1 MATISGP
8 TGRPRRETP
17 KPRGRSAAARLAA
30 AFVACAT
37 MAAAVGL
44 ARADGPPEVAAR
56 RFPTVPAEHR
66 HARALLEN
74 SMRFLAPMNK
84 MIDPASGYPFE
95 GWNHDPAQRLFL
107 RSFTQLTAIGKHME
121 LLADIVAGRADSPE
135 MTREQA
141 LEGLTR
147 LVTTLRR
154 DQNDPSLGV
163 MGLLVNFLDLATGK
177 RLAPLT
183 ADVEKR
189 TILGAFGAE
198 RGEAIWRAMR
208 DGGWIVPRDDDTEAA
223 IRRGVKFGF
232 EHFDGPL
239 SPYKD
244 DATRRKLME
253 ILDRRVVM
261 VIFGDNANLS
271 ASVAKT
277 IGALLA
283 PEVAGRPE
291 VAGLRGELEAFLEGQ
306 KEGYARLYD
315 AKAGLFY
322 FGWDATK
329 DRLFGW
335 VDAQGNWTTGH
346 MDYFVNEFRAPAIFV
361 SARYG
366 LPPDAIRNMGFRI
379 KPYRM
384 RGGAKV
390 FALAP
395 WDGSAFQAMGLNI
408 MLRELDYPV
417 WRELLTAVVDIE
429 IDYAARKGLPGF
441 LSESYTG
448 DGAKYTGDV
457 GIPEITVNPKP
468 RITDAASLYTLGVA
482 YTIAPEKVERFLGAN
497 WPVIATLLTDHGPWE
512 GFNVTQGEAIRFQT
526 TAHTLSLIQGI
537 LATGPDNMRRY
548 AEHAGIAGRLE
559 AFFPPGERADL
570 LADGV
575 QAYAWSDKEGGVRS
589 SRDDGA
595 LRIRGE
601 SVMRL
606 GVAFV
611 PTRNG
616 GVSPSGG
623 HLTLRY
629 RLSGAMETV
638 LIALK
643 AGNESASGLIPKEIV
658 ARLEDT
664 EGREGEVRVPLPASV
679 GLMNLKE
686 VVLSHETG
694 AGPRPIDLTITG
706 FEFRPTTTTAGG
718 AGR

>member
-1 MATISGP
+1 MAMISGP
-8 TGRPRRETP
+8 AGRPRVKTLMSRV
-17 KPRGRSAAARLAA
+17 RSAVARMAA
-30 AFVACAT
+30 AFTAFAAT
-37 MAAAVGL
+37 VGL
-44 ARADGPPEVAAR
+44 IRADGPPEVAAG
-56 RFPTVPAEHR
+56 RFPTVPAAHR

-74 SMRFLAPMNK
+74 SMRYLAPANK
-84 MIDPASGYPFE
+84 LIDPTSGYPFE
-95 GWNHDPAQRLFL
+95 GWNHDPAQGLFL

-121 LLADIVAGRADSPE
+121 LLADLVAGRADAPE
-135 MTREQA
+135 MSKEQA
-141 LEGLTR
+141 VEGLTR
-147 LVTTLRR
+147 LVTSLRR
-154 DQNDPSLGV
+154 DQKDPSLGAK
-163 MGLLVNFLDLATGK
+163 GLLVNFLDLSTGK

-189 TILGAFGAE
+189 TILQAFGAE
-198 RGEAIWRAMR
+198 RGESIWRALR
-208 DGGWIVPRDDDTEAA
+208 DVGWIVPRNNDAEAA
-223 IRRGVKFGF
+223 IHRGARFGF
-232 EHFDGPL
+232 DHFDGAL
-239 SPYKD
+239 SPHKD
-244 DATRRKLME
+244 VATRRKLME
-253 ILDRRVVM
+253 LLDRRVVM

-283 PEVAGRPE
+283 PEAAGRPE
-291 VAGLRGELEAFLEGQ
+291 AAGLRGELEAFLEDQ
-306 KEGYARLYD
+306 KEGYTRLYD
-315 AKAGLFY
+315 AGAGLFY
-322 FGWDATK
+322 FGWDATR

-335 VDAQGNWTTGH
+335 IDAQGNWTTGH
-346 MDYFVNEFRAPAIFV
+346 MDYFVNEFRAPAVFV

-408 MLRELDYPV
+408 MLRELDYPA
-417 WRELLTAVVDIE
+417 WRELLTNVVDIE
-429 IDYAARKGLPGF
+429 IDHAARATLPGF

-448 DGAKYTGDV
+448 NGTDYTGAV
-457 GIPEITVNPKP
+457 GIPQITVNPKP
-468 RITDAASLYTLGVA
+468 RITDVASLYTLGVA

-497 WPVIATLLTDHGPWE
+497 WPVLSTLLTDHGPWE
-512 GFNVTQGEAIRFQT
+512 GFNGTRREVIRFQT
-526 TAHTLSLIQGI
+526 TAHTLSLILGI
-537 LATGPDNMRRY
+537 LATGQENMRRY

-559 AFFPPGERADL
+559 AFFPTGERADL

-575 QAYAWSDKEGGVRS
+575 QIYAWSDKQGGVRS
-589 SRDDGA
+589 SREDRA

-601 SVMRL
+601 SVARL

-611 PTRNG
+611 PTRKE

-629 RLSGAMETV
+629 RLSGAMEPA

-643 AGNESASGLIPKEIV
+643 VGNESASGLIAKEVV

-664 EGREGEVRVPLPASV
+664 QGREGVIRVPLPSSV

-686 VVLSHETG
+686 VVLTHETG
-694 AGPRPIDLTITG
+694 AGPRSVDLTITG
-706 FEFRPTTTTAGG
+706 FEFQPTATTAVGTG
-718 AGR
+718 P

>member
-1 MATISGP
+1 MAMISGP
-8 TGRPRRETP
+8 DGRPRRE
-17 KPRGRSAAARLAA
+17 RLSSRVRHAVARMAA
-30 AFVACAT
+30 AFAAFAAT
-37 MAAAVGL
+37 LAGVNL
-44 ARADGPPEVAAR
+44 ARGDAPPEVAAG
-56 RFPTVPAEHR
+56 RFPTVPAAHR
-66 HARALLEN
+66 HVRALLDN
-74 SMRFLAPMNK
+74 SMRYLAPANK
-84 MIDPASGYPFE
+84 LIDPASGYPFE
-95 GWNHDPAQRLFL
+95 GWNHDPAQGLFL
-107 RSFTQLTAIGKHME
+107 RAFTQLTAIGKHME

-135 MTREQA
+135 MTKGQA
-141 LEGLTR
+141 MEGLTR
-147 LVTTLRR
+147 LVTSLRR
-154 DQNDPSLGV
+154 DQKDPSLGAR
-163 MGLLVNFLDLATGK
+163 GLLVNFLDLSTGK

-189 TILGAFGAE
+189 KVLEAFGAE

-208 DGGWIVPRDDDTEAA
+208 EAGWIVPRNNDSEAA
-223 IRRGVKFGF
+223 IQRGLKFGF
-232 EHFDGPL
+232 DHFDGAL

-283 PEVAGRPE
+283 PEAVGRPE
-291 VAGLRGELEAFLEGQ
+291 AAGLRGELEAFLEDQ

-315 AKAGLFY
+315 ATAGLFY
-322 FGWDATK
+322 FGWDATR

-335 VDAQGNWTTGH
+335 NDAQGNWTTGH
-346 MDYFVNEFRAPAIFV
+346 MDYLVNEFRAPAIFV

-366 LPPDAIRNMGFRI
+366 LAPDAIRNLGFKV

-384 RGGAKV
+384 QDGAEV
-390 FALAP
+390 LALAP

-408 MLRELDYPV
+408 MLRELDYPL
-417 WRELLTAVVDIE
+417 WRELLINVVDIE
-429 IDYAARKGLPGF
+429 IDHASRKGLPGF

-448 DGAKYTGDV
+448 EGSNYTGAV

-468 RITDAASLYTLGVA
+468 RITDVASLYTLGVA

-497 WPVIATLLTDHGPWE
+497 WPVLATLLTDHGPWE
-512 GFNVTQGEAIRFQT
+512 GFNGTKREAIRFQT
-526 TAHTLSLIQGI
+526 TAHTLSLILGI
-537 LATGPDNMRRY
+537 LATGTENMTRY
-548 AEHAGIAGRLE
+548 AEHAGIAGRLD

-575 QAYAWSDKEGGVRS
+575 QVYAWSDKQGGVQS
-589 SRDDGA
+589 SREGGA

-601 SVMRL
+601 SVARL

-611 PTRNG
+611 PTRKE

-629 RLSGAMETV
+629 RLSGAMEPA

-643 AGNESASGLIPKEIV
+643 VGNESASGLIAKEIV

-664 EGREGEVRVPLPASV
+664 RGREGEIRVPLPPSV

-706 FEFRPTTTTAGG
+706 FEFRPAATSAVG

>member
-1 MATISGP
+1 M
-8 TGRPRRETP
+8 
-17 KPRGRSAAARLAA
+17 AA
-30 AFVACAT
+30 AFAACA
-37 MAAAVGL
+37 AAFAVVGL

-74 SMRFLAPMNK
+74 SMRYLAPANK

-95 GWNHDPAQRLFL
+95 GWNHDPAQGLFL

-121 LLADIVAGRADSPE
+121 LLADVVAGRVDAPG

-141 LEGLTR
+141 MEGLTR
-147 LVTTLRR
+147 LVTSLRR
-154 DQNDPSLGV
+154 DQQDPSLGAK
-163 MGLLVNFLDLATGK
+163 GLLVNFLDLSTGK

-183 ADVEKR
+183 AEVEKR
-189 TILGAFGAE
+189 TILDAFGAD
-198 RGEAIWRAMR
+198 RGEALWKAMR
-208 DGGWIVPRDDDTEAA
+208 DAGWIVPRNKDTEAA
-223 IRRGVKFGF
+223 IERGIKFGF
-232 EHFDGPL
+232 DHFDGAL
-239 SPYKD
+239 SPHKD
-244 DATRRKLME
+244 DATRRKLMV

-283 PEVAGRPE
+283 PEAAGRPE
-291 VAGLRGELEAFLEGQ
+291 VAELRGVLEAFLDDQ
-306 KEGYARLYD
+306 KEGYAQLYD

-335 VDAQGNWTTGH
+335 LDAQGGWTTGH

-366 LPPDAIRNMGFRI
+366 LPPDAIRNLGFKV

-384 RGGAKV
+384 QAGSTV

-395 WDGSAFQAMGLNI
+395 WDGSAFQAMGLGL
-408 MLRELDYPV
+408 MLRELDYPA
-417 WRELLTAVVDIE
+417 WRELLTNVVDIE
-429 IDYAARKGLPGF
+429 IDYAARKQLPGF

-448 DGAKYTGDV
+448 DGVKYTGAV

-468 RITDAASLYTLGVA
+468 RITDVGSLYTLGVA

-497 WPVIATLLTDHGPWE
+497 WPVISSLLTDHGPWE
-512 GFNVTQGEAIRFQT
+512 GFNVTKGEVIRFQT
-526 TAHTLSLIQGI
+526 TAHTLSLILGI
-537 LATGPDNMRRY
+537 LATGPENMSRY
-548 AEHAGIAGRLE
+548 ANHAGIAGRLD
-559 AFFPPGERADL
+559 AYFPPGERADF

-575 QAYAWSDKEGGVRS
+575 QVYAWSDREGGVRS
-589 SRDDGA
+589 SREDGA
-595 LRIRGE
+595 LRLRGE
-601 SVMRL
+601 SVARL

-611 PTRNG
+611 PIRKEG
-616 GVSPSGG
+616 ASLSGG
-623 HLTLRY
+623 HLSLRY
-629 RLSGAMETV
+629 RLSGAMGPV

-643 AGNESASGLIPKEIV
+643 AGNEPASGLIPKEIV

-664 EGREGEVRVPLPASV
+664 GGREGEVRVPLPASV

-686 VVLSHETG
+686 VVLTHETG

-706 FEFRPTTTTAGG
+706 FEFRPTATTAVG